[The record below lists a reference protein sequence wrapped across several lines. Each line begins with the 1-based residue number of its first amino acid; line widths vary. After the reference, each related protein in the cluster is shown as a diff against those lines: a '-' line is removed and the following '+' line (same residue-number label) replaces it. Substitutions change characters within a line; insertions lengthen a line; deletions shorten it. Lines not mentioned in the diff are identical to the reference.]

1 MDKCFL
7 LTTLKFWR
15 FIYLINLNKYL
26 NKRMGERRRAFN
38 PKYSSLYNKYSREEV
53 NFFNG
58 LNNQKKDEIF
68 EVEKEIDEYKSFKEP
83 LRFKFL
89 SLKTTIPNKIAIL
102 RKYEEFM
109 KLSPFSS
116 EYSKLG
122 KWISSV
128 SQLPL
133 GVYKEINQNKKTT
146 SIFLTDIKKNL
157 DKVIYGH
164 KETKEQIV
172 RILAQFISNP
182 TAKGYVIGIQ
192 GSMGVGKTKFI
203 KDGIAKVIDFPIA
216 FIALGGISDSSYLK
230 GHSYTYEG
238 STYGK
243 IVEQLIKTKVMNPIF
258 FFDELDK
265 VSTGRYG
272 EEIINTLIHITD
284 GTQNEKFS
292 DKYLEEIEL
301 DISKSIIFFTF
312 NDINKVNPI
321 LRDRMIVINID
332 KYSREDK
339 LKLTRHSLL
348 EVIYRS
354 YNFNEDDVKISDDVI
369 YHIIDNTTEED
380 GVRNLQRNINN
391 IYSYINMNR
400 YLMID
405 GKTIKFPF
413 EVKKEFVD
421 KYLIM
426 KRENNKNNL
435 SMYL

>member
-1 MDKCFL
+1 MRDK
-7 LTTLKFWR
+7 R
-15 FIYLINLNKYL
+15 SYNNKYIT
-26 NKRMGERRRAFN
+26 
-38 PKYSSLYNKYSREEV
+38 LYNKYTRDEIGY
-53 NFFNG
+53 FNN
-58 LNNQKKDEIF
+58 LNTQKKNEIF
-68 EVEKEIDEYKSFKEP
+68 NIENEIDKYKSFKEP

-89 SLKTTIPNKIAIL
+89 SLNTTIDNKIAIL

-109 KLSPFSS
+109 KLSTFSS

-122 KWISSV
+122 KWISAV

-133 GVYKEINQNKKTT
+133 GIYKEINEDNNIPK
-146 SIFLTDIKKNL
+146 FLKNIQINL

-164 KETKEQIV
+164 SETKEQIV

-182 TAKGYVIGIQ
+182 DAKGYVIGIQ

-203 KDGIAKVIDFPIA
+203 KDGIAKVIGFPLA
-216 FIALGGISDSSYLK
+216 FIALGGCSDSNYLK

-243 IVEQLIKTKVMNPIF
+243 IAEQLIKTKIMNPIF

-265 VSTGRYG
+265 VAEDRHGD
-272 EEIINTLIHITD
+272 EIINTLIHITD
-284 GTQNEKFS
+284 ATQNEKFS
-292 DKYLEEIEL
+292 DKYFDEL
-301 DISKSIIFFTF
+301 DIDLSKSIIFFTF
-312 NDINKVNPI
+312 NDIKKVNPI

-339 LKLTRHSLL
+339 LKLTKHSLL
-348 EVIYRS
+348 ENIYKS
-354 YNFNEDDVKISDDVI
+354 FNFKQNDVELTDEMI
-369 YHIIDNTTEED
+369 YYIIDNTTEED

-391 IYSYINMNR
+391 IYSYINMNK
-400 YLMID
+400 YIFID

-413 EVKKEFVD
+413 KIEKEYID

-426 KRENNKNNL
+426 KRDKDKNIL

>member
-1 MDKCFL
+1 MKEKRIF
-7 LTTLKFWR
+7 
-15 FIYLINLNKYL
+15 NNKYNNL
-26 NKRMGERRRAFN
+26 YH
-38 PKYSSLYNKYSREEV
+38 KYTREEV
-53 NFFNG
+53 GYFNS
-58 LNNQKKDEIF
+58 LNNQKKDEIY
-68 EVEKEIDEYKSFKEP
+68 EVEKEIDEYKSIKEP

-89 SLKTTIPNKIAIL
+89 SMKTTIPNKIAIL

-109 KLSPFSS
+109 RLTPFSS

-122 KWISSV
+122 KWITSV

-133 GVYKEINQNKKTT
+133 GIYKEIREDKNISK
-146 SIFLTDIKKNL
+146 FLMDIKKNL

-164 KETKEQIV
+164 NDTKEQII

-182 TAKGYVIGIQ
+182 EAKGYVIGIQ

-203 KDGIAKVIDFPIA
+203 KDGIAKVIGFPLA

-243 IVEQLIKTKVMNPIF
+243 IVEQLIKAKVMNPIF

-265 VSTGRYG
+265 VSGGRYG

-292 DKYLEEIEL
+292 DKYLEELEIDL
-301 DISKSIIFFTF
+301 SKSIIFFTF

-339 LKLTRHSLL
+339 MRLTRHSLL
-348 EVIYRS
+348 EVIYKS
-354 YNFNEDDVKISDDVI
+354 YNFKETDVEMTDEMI
-369 YHIIDNTTEED
+369 YYIIDRTTEED

-400 YLMID
+400 YMIMD

-413 EVKKEFVD
+413 KIEKEFVD

-426 KRENNKNNL
+426 KRDNDKNNL

>member
-1 MDKCFL
+1 MRGNKN
-7 LTTLKFWR
+7 K
-15 FIYLINLNKYL
+15 YINLFNKYT
-26 NKRMGERRRAFN
+26 
-38 PKYSSLYNKYSREEV
+38 REEMG
-53 NFFNG
+53 FFNN
-58 LNNQKKDEIF
+58 LDNKQK
-68 EVEKEIDEYKSFKEP
+68 EKINKLENEIDEYKSVKEP

-89 SLKTTIPNKIAIL
+89 SLKTTIQNKIAIL

-109 KLSPFSS
+109 RLSPNSS

-122 KWISSV
+122 KWITSI

-133 GVYKEINQNKKTT
+133 GVYKEINEDKNIQN
-146 SIFLTDIKKNL
+146 FLKNIQKNL

-164 KETKEQIV
+164 TETKEQII
-172 RILAQFISNP
+172 RILAQLISNP
-182 TAKGYVIGIQ
+182 DAKGYVIGIQ

-203 KDGIAKVIDFPIA
+203 KDGIAKVIGFPLA
-216 FIALGGISDSSYLK
+216 FIALGGCSDSNYLK

-265 VSTGRYG
+265 VSSDKYG
-272 EEIINTLIHITD
+272 DEIINTLIHITD
-284 GTQNEKFS
+284 GTQNEKFC
-292 DKYLEEIEL
+292 DKYFDEL
-301 DISKSIIFFTF
+301 DLDLSKSLFFFTF

-321 LRDRMIVINID
+321 LRDRMIIINID

-339 LKLTRHSLL
+339 LKLTKHSLL
-348 EVIYRS
+348 EVIYKS
-354 YNFNEDDVKISDDVI
+354 YNFKENDIEISDEMI
-369 YHIIDNTTEED
+369 YYIIDNTTEED

-400 YLMID
+400 YLIIN

-413 EVKKEFVD
+413 KIEKEYID
-421 KYLIM
+421 KYIIM
-426 KRENNKNNL
+426 KRNNDKNNL

>member
-1 MDKCFL
+1 MKKRTF
-7 LTTLKFWR
+7 
-15 FIYLINLNKYL
+15 NNKY
-26 NKRMGERRRAFN
+26 N
-38 PKYSSLYNKYSREEV
+38 SLYNKYTREEIGY
-53 NFFNG
+53 FNE
-58 LNNQKKDEIF
+58 LNNQKKDEIY
-68 EVEKEIDEYKSFKEP
+68 EMEKEIDEYKSIKEP

-89 SLKTTIPNKIAIL
+89 SMKTTIPNKIAIL
-102 RKYEEFM
+102 RKYDEFM
-109 KLSPFSS
+109 RLTPFSS

-122 KWISSV
+122 KWITSV

-133 GVYKEINQNKKTT
+133 GIYKEIRQEKDISK
-146 SIFLTDIKKNL
+146 FLIDIQKNL

-164 KETKEQIV
+164 KDTKEQII

-182 TAKGYVIGIQ
+182 DAKGYVIGIQ

-203 KDGIAKVIDFPIA
+203 KDGIAKVIGFPLA

-243 IVEQLIKTKVMNPIF
+243 IVEQLIKAKVMNPIF

-265 VSTGRYG
+265 VSGGRYG

-292 DKYLEEIEL
+292 DKYFEELEL
-301 DISKSIIFFTF
+301 DLSKSIIFFTF
-312 NDINKVNPI
+312 NDINRVNPI

-339 LKLTRHSLL
+339 LNLTRHSLL
-348 EVIYRS
+348 EVIYKS
-354 YNFNEDDVKISDDVI
+354 YNFKETDVEVTDEII
-369 YHIIDNTTEED
+369 YYIIDNTTEED

-400 YLMID
+400 YILMD

-413 EVKKEFVD
+413 KIEKEFVD

-426 KRENNKNNL
+426 KRDINKNNL

>member
-1 MDKCFL
+1 MKKRVF
-7 LTTLKFWR
+7 
-15 FIYLINLNKYL
+15 NSKY
-26 NKRMGERRRAFN
+26 NN
-38 PKYSSLYNKYSREEV
+38 LYNKYTREEIGY
-53 NFFNG
+53 FND
-58 LNNQKKDEIF
+58 LNNQKKDEIY
-68 EVEKEIDEYKSFKEP
+68 EMEKEIDEYKSIKEP

-89 SLKTTIPNKIAIL
+89 SMKTTIPNKIAIL
-102 RKYEEFM
+102 RKYDEFM
-109 KLSPFSS
+109 RLTPFSS

-122 KWISSV
+122 KWITSV

-133 GVYKEINQNKKTT
+133 GVYKEIRQEKNISK
-146 SIFLTDIKKNL
+146 FLTDIHNNL

-164 KETKEQIV
+164 TDTKEQII

-182 TAKGYVIGIQ
+182 DAKGYVIGIQ

-203 KDGIAKVIDFPIA
+203 KDGIAKVIGFPLA

-292 DKYLEEIEL
+292 DKYLEELEL
-301 DISKSIIFFTF
+301 DLSKSIIFFTF
-312 NDINKVNPI
+312 NDINRVNPI

-348 EVIYRS
+348 EVIYKS
-354 YNFNEDDVKISDDVI
+354 YNFKEKDVEMTDEMI
-369 YHIIDNTTEED
+369 YYIIDKTTEED

-400 YLMID
+400 YILMD
-405 GKTIKFPF
+405 GKTISFPYKI
-413 EVKKEFVD
+413 EKEFVD

-426 KRENNKNNL
+426 KRDNNKNNL

>member
-1 MDKCFL
+1 MKGM
-7 LTTLKFWR
+7 KNK
-15 FIYLINLNKYL
+15 YINLFNKYT
-26 NKRMGERRRAFN
+26 
-38 PKYSSLYNKYSREEV
+38 REEMG
-53 NFFNG
+53 FFNN
-58 LNNQKKDEIF
+58 LDHKQKAEIYKL
-68 EVEKEIDEYKSFKEP
+68 ENEIDEYKSIKEP

-89 SLKTTIPNKIAIL
+89 SLKTTIQNKIAIL

-109 KLSPFSS
+109 RLSPNSS

-122 KWISSV
+122 KWITSI

-133 GVYKEINQNKKTT
+133 GVYKEINEDKNIQKFLKNIQN
-146 SIFLTDIKKNL
+146 NL

-164 KETKEQIV
+164 TETKEQII
-172 RILAQFISNP
+172 RILAQLISNP
-182 TAKGYVIGIQ
+182 DAKGYVIGIQ

-203 KDGIAKVIDFPIA
+203 KDGIAKVIGFPLA
-216 FIALGGISDSSYLK
+216 FIALGGCSDSNYLK

-265 VSTGRYG
+265 VSSDRYG
-272 EEIINTLIHITD
+272 DEIINTLIHITD
-284 GTQNEKFS
+284 GTQNEKFC
-292 DKYLEEIEL
+292 DKYFDEL
-301 DISKSIIFFTF
+301 DLDLSKSLFFFTF

-321 LRDRMIVINID
+321 LRDRMIIINID

-339 LKLTRHSLL
+339 LKLTKHSLL
-348 EVIYRS
+348 EVIYKS
-354 YNFNEDDVKISDDVI
+354 YNFKENDIEISDEMI
-369 YHIIDNTTEED
+369 YYIIDNTTEED

-400 YLMID
+400 YLIIN

-413 EVKKEFVD
+413 KIEKEYID
-421 KYLIM
+421 KYIIM
-426 KRENNKNNL
+426 KRNNDKNNL

>member
-1 MDKCFL
+1 MKKRIF
-7 LTTLKFWR
+7 
-15 FIYLINLNKYL
+15 NNKY
-26 NKRMGERRRAFN
+26 N
-38 PKYSSLYNKYSREEV
+38 SLYNKYTREEIGY
-53 NFFNG
+53 FNE
-58 LNNQKKDEIF
+58 LNNQKKDEIY
-68 EVEKEIDEYKSFKEP
+68 EMEREIDEYKSIKEP

-89 SLKTTIPNKIAIL
+89 SMKTTIPNKIAIL
-102 RKYEEFM
+102 RKYDEFM
-109 KLSPFSS
+109 RLTPFSS

-122 KWISSV
+122 KWITSV

-133 GVYKEINQNKKTT
+133 GIYKEIREEKNISK
-146 SIFLTDIKKNL
+146 FLLDIQKNL

-164 KETKEQIV
+164 KETKEQII

-182 TAKGYVIGIQ
+182 DAKGYVIGIQ

-203 KDGIAKVIDFPIA
+203 KDGIAKVIGYPLA

-243 IVEQLIKTKVMNPIF
+243 IVEQLIKAKMMNPIF

-265 VSTGRYG
+265 VSGGRYG

-292 DKYLEEIEL
+292 DKYLEELEL
-301 DISKSIIFFTF
+301 DLSKSIIFFTF

-339 LKLTRHSLL
+339 LNLTRHSLL
-348 EVIYRS
+348 EVIYKS
-354 YNFNEDDVKISDDVI
+354 YNFKETDVEMTDEMI
-369 YHIIDNTTEED
+369 YYIIDKTTEED

-400 YLMID
+400 YILMD

-413 EVKKEFVD
+413 KIEKEFVD

-426 KRENNKNNL
+426 KRDINKNNL

>member
-1 MDKCFL
+1 MRDKRNYN
-7 LTTLKFWR
+7 KF
-15 FIYLINLNKYL
+15 IT
-26 NKRMGERRRAFN
+26 
-38 PKYSSLYNKYSREEV
+38 LYNKYTRDEIGY
-53 NFFNG
+53 FNN
-58 LNNQKKDEIF
+58 LNNQKKNEIF
-68 EVEKEIDEYKSFKEP
+68 QLENQIDEFKSFKEP

-89 SLKTTIPNKIAIL
+89 SLNTTIENKIAIL
-102 RKYEEFM
+102 RKYEDFI
-109 KLSPFSS
+109 KLSTFSS

-122 KWISSV
+122 KWITSV

-133 GVYKEINQNKKTT
+133 GIYKEINEDNNIPK
-146 SIFLTDIKKNL
+146 FLKNIQINL

-164 KETKEQIV
+164 SETKEQII

-182 TAKGYVIGIQ
+182 DAKGYVIGIQ

-203 KDGIAKVIDFPIA
+203 KDGIAKVIGFPLA
-216 FIALGGISDSSYLK
+216 FIALGGCSDANYLK

-243 IVEQLIKTKVMNPIF
+243 IAEQLIKAKVMNPIF

-265 VSTGRYG
+265 VAEDRHGD
-272 EEIINTLIHITD
+272 EIINTLIHITD
-284 GTQNEKFS
+284 GTQNEKFT
-292 DKYLEEIEL
+292 DKYFDEL
-301 DISKSIIFFTF
+301 DIDLSKSIIFFTF
-312 NDINKVNPI
+312 NDIKKVNPI

-339 LKLTRHSLL
+339 LKLTKHSLL
-348 EVIYRS
+348 ENIYKS
-354 YNFNEDDVKISDDVI
+354 FNFKENDIELSDEMI
-369 YHIIDNTTEED
+369 YYIIDNTTQED

-391 IYSYINMNR
+391 IYSYINMNK
-400 YLMID
+400 YLVID

-413 EVKKEFVD
+413 KIEREYID

-426 KRENNKNNL
+426 KKDKDKNNL

>member
-1 MDKCFL
+1 MKKRVF
-7 LTTLKFWR
+7 
-15 FIYLINLNKYL
+15 NSKY
-26 NKRMGERRRAFN
+26 NN
-38 PKYSSLYNKYSREEV
+38 LYNKYTREEIGY
-53 NFFNG
+53 FND
-58 LNNQKKDEIF
+58 LNNQKKDEIY
-68 EVEKEIDEYKSFKEP
+68 EMEKEIDEYKSIKEP

-89 SLKTTIPNKIAIL
+89 SMKTTIPNKIAIL
-102 RKYEEFM
+102 RKYDEFM
-109 KLSPFSS
+109 RLTPFSS

-122 KWISSV
+122 KWITSV

-133 GVYKEINQNKKTT
+133 GVYKEIRQEKNISK
-146 SIFLTDIKKNL
+146 FLTDIHNNL

-164 KETKEQIV
+164 TDTKEQII

-182 TAKGYVIGIQ
+182 DAKGYVIGIQ

-203 KDGIAKVIDFPIA
+203 KDGIAKVIGFPLA

-243 IVEQLIKTKVMNPIF
+243 IVEQLIKAKVMNPIF

-292 DKYLEEIEL
+292 DKYLEELEL
-301 DISKSIIFFTF
+301 DLSKSIIFFTF
-312 NDINKVNPI
+312 NDINRVNPI

-348 EVIYRS
+348 EVIYKS
-354 YNFNEDDVKISDDVI
+354 YNFKETDVEMTDEMI
-369 YHIIDNTTEED
+369 YYIIDKTTEED

-400 YLMID
+400 YILMD
-405 GKTIKFPF
+405 GKTISFPYKI
-413 EVKKEFVD
+413 EKEFVD

-426 KRENNKNNL
+426 KRDINKNNL

>member
-1 MDKCFL
+1 MKKRVF
-7 LTTLKFWR
+7 
-15 FIYLINLNKYL
+15 NSKY
-26 NKRMGERRRAFN
+26 NN
-38 PKYSSLYNKYSREEV
+38 LYNKYTREEIGY
-53 NFFNG
+53 FND
-58 LNNQKKDEIF
+58 LNNQKKDEIY
-68 EVEKEIDEYKSFKEP
+68 EMEKEIDEYKSIKEP

-89 SLKTTIPNKIAIL
+89 SMKTTIPNKIAIL
-102 RKYEEFM
+102 RKYDEFM
-109 KLSPFSS
+109 RLTPFSS

-122 KWISSV
+122 KWITSV

-133 GVYKEINQNKKTT
+133 GVYKEIRQEKNISK
-146 SIFLTDIKKNL
+146 FLTDIHNNL

-164 KETKEQIV
+164 TDTKEQII

-182 TAKGYVIGIQ
+182 DAKGYVIGIQ

-203 KDGIAKVIDFPIA
+203 KDGIAKVIGFPLA

-243 IVEQLIKTKVMNPIF
+243 IVEQLIKAKVMNPIF

-265 VSTGRYG
+265 VSGGRYG

-292 DKYLEEIEL
+292 DKYLEELEL
-301 DISKSIIFFTF
+301 DLSKSIIFFTF
-312 NDINKVNPI
+312 NDINRVNPI

-348 EVIYRS
+348 EVIYKS
-354 YNFNEDDVKISDDVI
+354 YNFKETDVEMTDEMI
-369 YHIIDNTTEED
+369 YYIIDKTTEED

-400 YLMID
+400 YILMD
-405 GKTIKFPF
+405 GKTISFPYKI
-413 EVKKEFVD
+413 EKEFVD

-426 KRENNKNNL
+426 KRDINKNNL

>member
-1 MDKCFL
+1 MKKRVF
-7 LTTLKFWR
+7 
-15 FIYLINLNKYL
+15 NSKY
-26 NKRMGERRRAFN
+26 NN
-38 PKYSSLYNKYSREEV
+38 LYNKYTREEIGY
-53 NFFNG
+53 FND
-58 LNNQKKDEIF
+58 LNNQKKDEIY
-68 EVEKEIDEYKSFKEP
+68 EMEKEIDEYKSIKEP

-89 SLKTTIPNKIAIL
+89 SMKTTIPNKIAIL
-102 RKYEEFM
+102 RKYDEFM
-109 KLSPFSS
+109 RLTPFSS

-122 KWISSV
+122 KWITSV

-133 GVYKEINQNKKTT
+133 GVYKEIRQEKNISK
-146 SIFLTDIKKNL
+146 FLTDIHNNL

-164 KETKEQIV
+164 TDTKEQII

-182 TAKGYVIGIQ
+182 DAKGYVIGIQ

-203 KDGIAKVIDFPIA
+203 KDGIAKVIGFPLA

-292 DKYLEEIEL
+292 DKYLEELEL
-301 DISKSIIFFTF
+301 DLSKSIIFFTF
-312 NDINKVNPI
+312 NDINRVNPI

-348 EVIYRS
+348 EVIYKS
-354 YNFNEDDVKISDDVI
+354 YNFKEKDVEMTDEMI
-369 YHIIDNTTEED
+369 YYIIDKTTEED

-400 YLMID
+400 YILMD
-405 GKTIKFPF
+405 GKTISFPYKI
-413 EVKKEFVD
+413 EKEFVD

-426 KRENNKNNL
+426 KRDINKNNL

>member
-1 MDKCFL
+1 MREK
-7 LTTLKFWR
+7 R
-15 FIYLINLNKYL
+15 NFIT
-26 NKRMGERRRAFN
+26 
-38 PKYSSLYNKYSREEV
+38 LYNKYTRDEISY
-53 NFFNG
+53 FNN
-58 LNNQKKDEIF
+58 LNNQKKNEIF
-68 EVEKEIDEYKSFKEP
+68 QLENEIDQFKIFKEP

-89 SLKTTIPNKIAIL
+89 SLNTTIQNKIAIL

-109 KLSPFSS
+109 KLSTYSS

-133 GVYKEINQNKKTT
+133 GIYKEINEDKNIPK
-146 SIFLTDIKKNL
+146 FLNNIKSNL

-172 RILAQFISNP
+172 RILAQLISNP
-182 TAKGYVIGIQ
+182 DAKGYVIGIQ

-203 KDGIAKVIDFPIA
+203 KDGISKVIGFPLA
-216 FIALGGISDSSYLK
+216 FIALGGSSDSNYLK

-243 IVEQLIKTKVMNPIF
+243 IAEQLIKAKVMNPIF

-265 VSTGRYG
+265 VSEDRHGD
-272 EEIINTLIHITD
+272 EIINTLIHITD
-284 GTQNEKFS
+284 GTQNDKFT
-292 DKYLEEIEL
+292 DKYFDEL
-301 DISKSIIFFTF
+301 DIDLSKSIIFFTF

-321 LRDRMIVINID
+321 LRDRMIVIKID

-339 LKLTRHSLL
+339 LNLTKHSLL
-348 EVIYRS
+348 ENIYKS
-354 YNFNEDDVKISDDVI
+354 FNFKDKDIELSDEMI
-369 YHIIDNTTEED
+369 YYIIDNTTEED

-391 IYSYINMNR
+391 IYSYINMNK
-400 YLMID
+400 YLIID

-413 EVKKEFVD
+413 KIEKEYID

-426 KRENNKNNL
+426 KRDKEKNIL

>member
-1 MDKCFL
+1 MKKRVF
-7 LTTLKFWR
+7 
-15 FIYLINLNKYL
+15 NSKY
-26 NKRMGERRRAFN
+26 NN
-38 PKYSSLYNKYSREEV
+38 LYNKYTRDEIGY
-53 NFFNG
+53 FND
-58 LNNQKKDEIF
+58 LNNQKKDEIY
-68 EVEKEIDEYKSFKEP
+68 EMEKEIDEYKSIKEP

-89 SLKTTIPNKIAIL
+89 SMKTTIPNKIAIL
-102 RKYEEFM
+102 RKYDEFM
-109 KLSPFSS
+109 RLTPFSS

-122 KWISSV
+122 KWITSV

-133 GVYKEINQNKKTT
+133 GVYKEIRQEKNISK
-146 SIFLTDIKKNL
+146 FLTDIHNNL

-164 KETKEQIV
+164 TDTKEQII

-182 TAKGYVIGIQ
+182 DAKGYVIGIQ

-203 KDGIAKVIDFPIA
+203 KDGIAKVIGFPLA

-272 EEIINTLIHITD
+272 EEIINILIHITD

-292 DKYLEEIEL
+292 DKYLEELEL
-301 DISKSIIFFTF
+301 DLSKSIIFFTF
-312 NDINKVNPI
+312 NDINRVNPI

-348 EVIYRS
+348 EVIYKS
-354 YNFNEDDVKISDDVI
+354 YNFKEKDVEMTDEMI
-369 YHIIDNTTEED
+369 YYIIDKTTEED

-400 YLMID
+400 YILMD
-405 GKTIKFPF
+405 GKTISFPYKI
-413 EVKKEFVD
+413 EKEFVD

-426 KRENNKNNL
+426 KRDNNKNNL